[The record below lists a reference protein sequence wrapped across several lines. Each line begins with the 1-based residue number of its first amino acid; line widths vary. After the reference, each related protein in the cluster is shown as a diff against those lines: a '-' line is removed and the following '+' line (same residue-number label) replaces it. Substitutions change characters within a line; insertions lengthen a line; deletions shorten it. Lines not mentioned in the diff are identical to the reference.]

1 MFGQLLFGQ
10 LLFGQLLFGQ
20 LLFGQLLFGQLLIGQ
35 LLGTSQL
42 KEVAFSHAVP
52 ASQRAN
58 QSYLSLLN
66 IFCSS
71 FLSLSLCNHFAKPFS
86 TSLLL
91 FFILFFCSFLLI
103 SIFLFSKFLALS
115 FHASLLLF
123 LLLSISFAKTSFLS
137 LFFILSFCTFLLIT
151 TFLSISIFYFFNF
164 FCFISLSL
172 FSHLSFFILP
182 LPLSFFTLFFSNR
195 NWIGFLTDQIEFWW
209 KVFKTHQVYSNIIPT
224 DDIRCES
231 PPITTRLKLSS

>member
-66 IFCSS
+66 IFCSIC
-71 FLSLSLCNHFAKPFS
+71 LSLSLFVIILQNLSPPLCCSFS
-86 TSLLL
+86 FFFLFFFIDINFSFLKIFSFFHSSLL
-91 FFILFFCSFLLI
+91 
-103 SIFLFSKFLALS
+103 
-115 FHASLLLF
+115 
-123 LLLSISFAKTSFLS
+123 LLLSISFAKTSSLS

-151 TFLSISIFYFFNF
+151 TFLSISIFYCFNF